1 MRVLRQPVVRDPKR
15 LHLCLRQVSDL
26 DDGNALHPQLLC
38 GKYSSVP
45 DDDMT
50 GIVDHH
56 GHDEA
61 EFPDAI
67 RDLVDLAL
75 RMLPRIAGIQ
85 DEIVHIAI
93 LNLDFDQAGVSCRSA
108 ASF

>member
-1 MRVLRQPVVRDPKR
+1 M
-15 LHLCLRQVSDL
+15 
-26 DDGNALHPQLLC
+26 
-38 GKYSSVP
+38 P

-61 EFPDAI
+61 EFPDAV

-75 RMLPRIAGIQ
+75 RMLPWIASVQ
-85 DEIVHIAI
+85 DEIIHIAI
-93 LNLDFDQAGVSCRSA
+93 FNLDFDQAGVSCRSA
-108 ASF
+108 ASFRSGACRSFRCMCHEENPCGVVLRAVFPRG